1 MTAGRAFAA
10 MPRSTSQTSA
20 RPALSIFLLLL
31 VVHEEGF
38 VGGGNQVSFSN
49 HTVLVIIDYAIMTL
63 AILLVQSL
71 FDPTEFFRGQSRQG
85 SFNFYDRTHN
95 QTIAIHSLSVNSHD
109 HDSSRARNARLQ
121 HSSRFQNLLHC
132 KHFLPYKS
140 FMSSSQ
146 MLLKLSNIALR
157 YNSGG
162 GAEPVSVLK
171 GVSLEVA
178 RGESLAII
186 GPSGSG
192 KSTLLNI
199 IGTLDRPTSG
209 EVLLAGQ
216 DLSRLDDAQLAAV
229 RNRQIGFI
237 FQAHHLLPQCSV
249 LENVLV
255 PTLATADAALRQSAP
270 KHAARL
276 LKRVGL
282 ESRMTHRPGQ
292 LSGGERQRVA
302 VVRAL
307 INQPQLLLA
316 DEPTG
321 ALDRASADQLATL
334 LLELNRE
341 ENVTLIVVTHALD
354 LAHKMGR
361 VMELRDGVFEPVMKR

>member
-1 MTAGRAFAA
+1 
-10 MPRSTSQTSA
+10 
-20 RPALSIFLLLL
+20 
-31 VVHEEGF
+31 
-38 VGGGNQVSFSN
+38 
-49 HTVLVIIDYAIMTL
+49 
-63 AILLVQSL
+63 
-71 FDPTEFFRGQSRQG
+71 
-85 SFNFYDRTHN
+85 
-95 QTIAIHSLSVNSHD
+95 
-109 HDSSRARNARLQ
+109 
-121 HSSRFQNLLHC
+121 
-132 KHFLPYKS
+132 
-140 FMSSSQ
+140 
-146 MLLKLSNIALR
+146 LKLSNVALR
-157 YNSGG
+157 YDSG
-162 GAEPVSVLK
+162 EESVNVLK

-192 KSTLLNI
+192 KSTLLNV
-199 IGTLDRPTSG
+199 IGTLDRPSSG
-209 EVLLAGQ
+209 EVMLAGQ
-216 DLSRLDDAQLAAV
+216 DLTRLNDAQLAAV

-255 PTLATADAALRQSAP
+255 PTLANNDSTLRMDAP
-270 KHAARL
+270 KRAERL

-282 ESRMTHRPGQ
+282 EARLGHRPGQ

-321 ALDRASADQLATL
+321 ALDRASSEQLAQL

-341 ENVTLIVVTHALD
+341 EKVTLIVVTHALD
-354 LAHKMGR
+354 LAQKMGR
-361 VMELRDGVFEPVMKR
+361 VMELKDGVLSARA